1 MSQSDNPIARDCDLC
16 DAESGSALTHRG
28 VVLGRVCERCVDGLI
43 ADADDESGDEVTTTE
58 SEKNASQCPEGGTSR
73 GAGKEE
79 LNGNNSSNRQKSA
92 ESSIEH
98 ACSWREAYYRMG
110 VHEVGHR

>member
-16 DAESGSALTHRG
+16 DAESGSALTHPG

-58 SEKNASQCPEGGTSR
+58 SEKISQRPAVGGASSGPDYGEDNA
-73 GAGKEE
+73 
-79 LNGNNSSNRQKSA
+79 NYNSNRQKSA

-98 ACSWREAYYRMG
+98 ACSWREAYQKMG
-110 VHEVGHR
+110 VEVPHDE